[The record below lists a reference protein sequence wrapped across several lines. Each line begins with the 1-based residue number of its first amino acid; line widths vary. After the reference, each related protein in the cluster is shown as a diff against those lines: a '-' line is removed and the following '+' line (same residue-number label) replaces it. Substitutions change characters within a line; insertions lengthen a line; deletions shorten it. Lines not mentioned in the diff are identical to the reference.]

1 MTIQDET
8 NLPTANDTGE
18 RQAADVAKQAGG
30 EVASTVADGAL
41 EMTSEAADQVKVVA
55 GEAKAQLED
64 LFGRARD
71 EARQQADD
79 RTQQAARRLRT
90 FSEEIEALA
99 EGRPS
104 EAGSLLTYLREAEDR
119 AQNLAA
125 RLERGGPDAVA
136 NDLKQFARRRPGL
149 YLGTA
154 VAAGFIVGRAVRA
167 GAMSAG
173 KDTAPTAMVGPD
185 GSSARPVT
193 QQEADSLPSGSSDV
207 GVLTEPTPATPPS
220 IPSAGGVVP

>member
-8 NLPTANDTGE
+8 NFPTAIDTPE
-18 RQAADVAKQAGG
+18 RQPADVAKRAAG

-55 GEAKAQLED
+55 GEARAQLED
-64 LFGRARD
+64 LLGRARD

-90 FSEEIEALA
+90 LSAEIEALA

-104 EAGSLLTYLREAEDR
+104 EAGTLVTYLREAEDR

-125 RLERGGPDAVA
+125 RLERGGPEGVA
-136 NDLKQFARRRPGL
+136 TDLKQFARRRPGL

-167 GAMSAG
+167 GTMSAG
-173 KDTAPTAMVGPD
+173 KDAPPTAMVGPD
-185 GSSARPVT
+185 GSSARPLT
-193 QQEADSLPSGSSDV
+193 PQEADSLPSGSGGQDQPRPA
-207 GVLTEPTPATPPS
+207 PTPPP
-220 IPSAGGVVP
+220 IDPAGGVVP